1 MQQNIPDSGVK
12 GEEPESRGVGC
23 LCAGVGFL
31 LSSQVAAF
39 PTSTVPPSCCFSPW
53 CLLSP
58 LLATATPGPRGSAGH
73 LTASCSTKAVLQGSP
88 PPPAQELGFPSEQ
101 RSRLLLVVPD
111 ESQERVAMLTFYRMG
126 LPKHLCVPH
135 VELIATFP
143 VTPLRGCLARAQ
155 ETAGMGITSWG
166 SPDVPHLETAL
177 DSLIVP
183 GLM

>member
-1 MQQNIPDSGVK
+1 MSVCRCGFPSFLPG
-12 GEEPESRGVGC
+12 SR
-23 LCAGVGFL
+23 LSHIHRAPL
-31 LSSQVAAF
+31 LLLFSL
-39 PTSTVPPSCCFSPW
+39 VPFISAPCHRHSWATWLSRPLD
-53 CLLSP
+53 CLLFHQSR
-58 LLATATPGPRGSAGH
+58 AAGF
-73 LTASCSTKAVLQGSP
+73 P

-111 ESQERVAMLTFYRMG
+111 GSQEHAAMLTFYRMG